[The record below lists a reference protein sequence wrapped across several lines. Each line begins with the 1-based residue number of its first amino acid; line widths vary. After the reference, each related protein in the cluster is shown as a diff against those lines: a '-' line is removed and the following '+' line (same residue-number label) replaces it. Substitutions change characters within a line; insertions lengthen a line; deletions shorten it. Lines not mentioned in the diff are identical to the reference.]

1 MPSPRGRTRATRRRR
16 KARSPGAHRR
26 SAIGMPAARRPSERT
41 VRSIAGTVG
50 VCTQWRRLPVDLL
63 YFLYL
68 ALRPSVSD
76 PRHCA
81 SSRAQFGDRPRDRT
95 PNRSCDVAA
104 SGACRCWPTNLP
116 TIWSVRAASA
126 ERRRRRSA
134 KALADGSSRFRTEA
148 LAGPAALRRRLMT
161 PARTRPRRAA
171 DLPQRRSALPQTS
184 WREFGEFRDSCGTA
198 LSCDMTITPQSC
210 PLPDSLRVPVLG
222 PALGMDRYSVGATAS
237 RLKRA
242 VPRR

>member
-116 TIWSVRAASA
+116 TIWSASGIRRAPSATLRQSACGRLKQVQNRSSGWPSSAPKKADDSREDAHAPCGRSAAASVRVA
-126 ERRRRRSA
+126 A
-134 KALADGSSRFRTEA
+134 NFLA
-148 LAGPAALRRRLMT
+148 
-161 PARTRPRRAA
+161 
-171 DLPQRRSALPQTS
+171 
-184 WREFGEFRDSCGTA
+184 
-198 LSCDMTITPQSC
+198 
-210 PLPDSLRVPVLG
+210 
-222 PALGMDRYSVGATAS
+222 
-237 RLKRA
+237 
-242 VPRR
+242 